1 LSETAHRHRAEA
13 PKSVSIAIIT
23 CSTSKYWRQKQG
35 DQVTDESGDLIE
47 ELAKKHG
54 YSIHSR
60 TLIPDNEA
68 MIRQLL
74 SERLADKAIDAI
86 LITGGTG
93 MSPRDVTI
101 EVVEAYM
108 EKELPGFGELF
119 RKISYEKIGSA
130 AMLTRATGGVAR
142 GKAIFCLPGSPNAV
156 EMGMIH
162 LILPELAH
170 VIKVA
175 RER

>member
-1 LSETAHRHRAEA
+1 MSETAHRHRAEA
-13 PKSVSIAIIT
+13 PKALNICIVT
-23 CSTSKYWRQKQG
+23 CSTSKYWGQREGKEVG
-35 DQVTDESGDLIE
+35 DESGDLIE
-47 ELAKKHG
+47 ALAKKAGNHVHG
-54 YSIHSR
+54 R
-60 TLIPDNEA
+60 RLIPDNEA

-74 SERLADKAIDAI
+74 TEQLADKNVDAI
-86 LITGGTG
+86 IFTGGTG
-93 MSPRDVTI
+93 MSSRDITI
-101 EVVEAYM
+101 EVVHGYV

-119 RKISYEKIGSA
+119 RKISYDKIGSA

-156 EMGMIH
+156 EMGMSN
-162 LILPELAH
+162 LILPELGH